1 MIREFN
7 SDNKNQTKLLEI
19 TVSTDEKRDAI
30 VWKDLIM
37 DMTLVGDLGLH
48 SELVIFDSTDELK
61 IKEIIEHT
69 FILRYLAREIPK

>member
-1 MIREFN
+1 
-7 SDNKNQTKLLEI
+7 
-19 TVSTDEKRDAI
+19 
-30 VWKDLIM
+30 M